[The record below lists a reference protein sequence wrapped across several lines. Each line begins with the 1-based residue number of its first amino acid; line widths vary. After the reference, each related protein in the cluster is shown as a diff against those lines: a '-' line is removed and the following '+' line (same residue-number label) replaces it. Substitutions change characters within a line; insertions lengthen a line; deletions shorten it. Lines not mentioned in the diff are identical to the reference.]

1 MKTHH
6 LSETVT
12 AVGEVID
19 RIRLDMA
26 HKRAFPKPRPITLE
40 VLIIVGSHA
49 TYKRPIT
56 IPEIQAKMK
65 KPMSHDE
72 VTRGLKELALFLGYY
87 RSPVELRRRML
98 QGMTNCLGYWLFVE
112 C

>member
-6 LSETVT
+6 LSETTT
-12 AVGEVID
+12 AIGEVIA
-19 RIRLDMA
+19 RFELDLSR
-26 HKRAFPKPRPITLE
+26 KLAFPKPRPIALE
-40 VLIIVGSHA
+40 VLIIIGTHA

-56 IPEIQAKMK
+56 LTEIQAKMK

-72 VTRGLKELALFLGYY
+72 VTRALKEVALFLGYY

-98 QGMTNCLGYWLFVE
+98 QGTKNRHGYWLFIE
-112 C
+112 S